1 MKPKTRNLAVTP
13 VKKYAQPKYPTQK
26 AIGREPDLLRRLPS
40 CWEKNAV
47 VVAAVGMLGA
57 MALTGC
63 RIFDSKIIGYNPESE
78 NYLNVAPV
86 FVHGEG
92 TGSIGCDMVAPPVF
106 LSEEE
111 ALAIIKNTAEGSGL
125 KFSAAPPEYT
135 ATKNKPNPRSQ
146 YSWENP
152 KYVLG
157 EGTVE
162 LDLYDDKKGVALAFV
177 SMESAEVNPNMST
190 ITIYR
195 PRELAELTAEDFAGQ
210 KGDISVGV
218 FYDPGVNW
226 QSEEHQRILDE
237 YYDKEKE
244 WDERRAQYES
254 DTKALIEE
262 DLRNQVRDFLE
273 WLQGQ
278 GII

>member
-1 MKPKTRNLAVTP
+1 MKAKTHNLAVSP
-13 VKKYAQPKYPTQK
+13 VKKYAAPKYPTK
-26 AIGREPDLLRRLPS
+26 AIAEREPDLLRRLPS
-40 CWEKNAV
+40 CWEKNAA

-57 MALTGC
+57 MVLTGC
-63 RIFDSKIIGYNPESE
+63 GVWESKTGGYNPGSE

-92 TGSIGCDMVAPPVF
+92 TGAMGCVMIVPSVF

-125 KFSAAPPEYT
+125 KFSATPPEYT

-157 EGTVE
+157 EGSVG
-162 LDLYDDKKGVALAFV
+162 LDLYDDKKGIALAFV
-177 SMESAEVNPNMST
+177 SMEAAKENPNASSVT
-190 ITIYR
+190 SYR
-195 PRELAELTAEDFAGQ
+195 PRELAELTAEDFAEQ
-210 KGDISVGV
+210 KGDISIGV

-226 QSEEHQRILDE
+226 QSESHQRIMDE
-237 YYDKEKE
+237 YNNTEKS
-244 WDERRAQYES
+244 WNERRAQYEI